1 MVISNDLWSPVEE
14 VVIIITAII
23 MLLISILVFN
33 YSMTLGNLLHVLGRS
48 FYLYDMMR
56 LKEKSF
62 RVFPP
67 TLIVFYYLLQKRD
80 FFFFS
85 CLPLFISVESPLWI
99 FIPYSFSYCLSPF
112 LQTQCYTNQI
122 CNKVISKD
130 ST

>member
-1 MVISNDLWSPVEE
+1 MVIFNDFWSPVEE
-14 VVIIITAII
+14 VVIIIIAII
-23 MLLISILVFN
+23 MLLMSILVFN

-48 FYLYDMMR
+48 SYLYDMTR

-67 TLIVFYYLLQKRD
+67 TLIVFYYLLPKCV
-80 FFFFS
+80 FFFS
-85 CLPLFISVESPLWI
+85 CLPLFILVESPLWI

-112 LQTQCYTNQI
+112 LQTQGYTNQI